1 MDKKSEHPDQDIL
14 SKVQG
19 VKKRK
24 ANIMDVIGEAM
35 EFLPRPDSV
44 QITLSKN
51 LADPVMWI
59 DSERIRTALTDLM
72 TNAVEA
78 MPDGGTLALGVEGDR
93 IQVIITISDT
103 GRGISKEN
111 MDSILI
117 PFFTT
122 KPPGEGTGLGLPTA
136 YATVKMHSGKLS
148 VESNDDP
155 GAGPT
160 GTVVKIALPRGGQ
173 VYLDSA
179 RLIIHDDQE

>member
-1 MDKKSEHPDQDIL
+1 MDKKSEHPDKDIL

-24 ANIMDVIGEAM
+24 ANIMDVINEAM
-35 EFLPRPDSV
+35 ESLPRPDSIQV
-44 QITLSKN
+44 TLSKN
-51 LADPVMWI
+51 LADPLMWF
-59 DSERIRTALTDLM
+59 DSERIRTALIDLM

-78 MPDGGTLALGVEGDR
+78 MPDGGTLGVEVEGDR
-93 IQVIITISDT
+93 IQVLIAISDT

-111 MDSILI
+111 LDSILI

-148 VESNDDP
+148 IESNDDP
-155 GAGPT
+155 AAGST
-160 GTVVKIALPRGGQ
+160 GTIVKIALPRGGQ

-179 RLIIHDDQE
+179 RLIIHDDE